1 MAIPRYYALVSGI
14 GKSKY
19 PLVAFDDALLHAGI
33 SDYNLVKV
41 SSILPPNCVF
51 CERHEKIP
59 LPKGSLVFA
68 AYASLT
74 LKEHESGSVAVGVA
88 TSIDS
93 SKNGVIFELS
103 SPEPCAETYVR
114 EMCVEAM
121 ANRGR
126 AVNEVRSKSESFC
139 GEPNVAV
146 CGVAAV
152 IMW

>member
-88 TSIDS
+88 TSID
-93 SKNGVIFELS
+93 
-103 SPEPCAETYVR
+103 R